1 MAYEYLNDYNVCGL
15 NFPTPTVPKKKIRLI
30 SLLSKKKITLIPD
43 YETLIKYYDISSF
56 KRKYAYV
63 INFNICTKAVVDP

>member
-15 NFPTPTVPKKKIRLI
+15 NFPTPTVP
-30 SLLSKKKITLIPD
+30 KKKITLIPD